1 MNIALIVATLVTA
14 MLLVGAAFLRGRGS
28 THRPYWV
35 TAIVGVIM
43 LGLVVVQLMVA
54 ILSH

>member
-54 ILSH
+54 ILRH